1 MTLLQAGVG
10 RDLHCDSALFTL
22 TVLAGLVR
30 DSVAS
35 QGPLSADKRDWALL
49 CSSYESMLA
58 VSKAVSWGVRG
69 QD

>member
-1 MTLLQAGVG
+1 MLQAGVG
-10 RDLHCDSALFTL
+10 RDLHGDSALLAL

-35 QGPLSADKRDWALL
+35 LCPLSADKRDWALL

-69 QD
+69 QN